1 MSFIKGLVV
10 RWEEGK
16 GHLTGHF
23 QVISLYTAYRLSNV
37 FRKGE
42 KKIKGFRPRGTVHV
56 CLRDSVCPSYFLR
69 DKKKQNG
76 DEPKKIAK
84 NTRHPPTTQQ
94 QRQQQQQQQ
103 QRRPKMVKK
112 LLKATPFFAVYNDAP
127 KPNEINSYF
136 FLFSSSSLS
145 FFLSIPCVC
154 VCVL

>member
-1 MSFIKGLVV
+1 L
-10 RWEEGK
+10 
-16 GHLTGHF
+16 
-23 QVISLYTAYRLSNV
+23 ANV

-56 CLRDSVCPSYFLR
+56 CLRDFVCPSYFLR
-69 DKKKQNG
+69 DQKKQNG

-84 NTRHPPTTQQ
+84 KTHVIPQQ
-94 QRQQQQQQQ
+94 HNNKRQQQ
-103 QRRPKMVKK
+103 QRRPKMAKG

-136 FLFSSSSLS
+136 FLFSSSSSLS

-154 VCVL
+154 CNTEQRLTQERDNA

>member
-1 MSFIKGLVV
+1 L
-10 RWEEGK
+10 
-16 GHLTGHF
+16 
-23 QVISLYTAYRLSNV
+23 ANV

-56 CLRDSVCPSYFLR
+56 CLRDFVCPSYFLR
-69 DKKKQNG
+69 DQKKQNEDG
-76 DEPKKIAK
+76 PKKIAK
-84 NTRHPPTTQQ
+84 KSTRHLPTTQQ
-94 QRQQQQQQQ
+94 QRQQQQ
-103 QRRPKMVKK
+103 RRPKMVKR

-154 VCVL
+154 CNTEQRLTQERDNA